1 MIKAEVVSS
10 SGSIARDLNLPN
22 PEESD
27 LKVSLIV
34 QINRI
39 LQSANLTV
47 SAAARAIGIEPGTLE
62 SVLEGDY
69 ADFTVYELMLY
80 LKALGQ
86 DVEIVVRP
94 AAAAHAHLCVL
105 GQ

>member
-1 MIKAEVVSS
+1 MGESRIVPG
-10 SGSIARDLNLPN
+10 SGSIAQDLNLPN
-22 PEESD
+22 AEESD

-34 QINRI
+34 QLNRI
-39 LQSANLTV
+39 LQSANLSV
-47 SAAARAIGIEPGTLE
+47 SGAARAIGIEPVLQ

-69 ADFTVYELMLY
+69 ADFTVYELMSY

-94 AAAAHAHLCVL
+94 AAAEQAHLCVL
-105 GQ
+105 GR

>member
-1 MIKAEVVSS
+1 MGESRVVP
-10 SGSIARDLNLPN
+10 GSVSIGRDLNLPN

-27 LKVSLIV
+27 LKVSLIL
-34 QINRI
+34 QLNRI
-39 LQSANLTV
+39 LQSTNLSV
-47 SAAARAIGIEPGTLE
+47 SGAARAIGIEPEMLQ

-69 ADFTVYELMLY
+69 ADFTVFELMSY

-94 AAAAHAHLCVL
+94 AATEHAHLCVL
-105 GQ
+105 GR